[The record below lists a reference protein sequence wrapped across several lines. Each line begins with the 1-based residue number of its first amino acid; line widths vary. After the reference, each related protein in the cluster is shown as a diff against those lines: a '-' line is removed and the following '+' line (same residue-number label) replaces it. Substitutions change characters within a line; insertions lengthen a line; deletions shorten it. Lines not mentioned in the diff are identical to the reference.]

1 MNNNTPST
9 PSYLFGYWRPWKE
22 NSNMFDS
29 YLDYTRDTSLAK
41 YSADI
46 VGNYLSEASREQT
59 RAIEQLGFA
68 IGRGMSKLSNQ
79 MLDIN
84 QTLGFLNRNMSLQ
97 LEQQK
102 LSNLLLKDIAELLRV
117 PDSEKER
124 QRSIELG
131 VKFFVNASKDKDL
144 FSDALDELLKAEEL
158 MKQDYFVLHR
168 IGCIYLHVD
177 KFLNPEVALDYFL
190 KAAKYASVESDVNS
204 ARLVNALLTNF
215 NTVNSEINVSEKQIG
230 VLTSESYEKAAFAA
244 YVLGRFDDAVNYQL
258 KVVNFNDIA
267 QNKFL
272 LAKYQARNGN
282 IEDAIENLN
291 KAIDENPVLFEVVAN
306 LRELDLIGEPFL
318 KLLEEKNKKIDN
330 EIIQLTEKW
339 KEVNSEKTIEIIIEL
354 NLLFNKAY
362 DFKLTSIKKIN
373 EKRIDIIWQFQD
385 LILHIDR
392 LIDKIKVT
400 RFSTLSPNNLNSIIP
415 ELEAAKALSYEK
427 MEEISTHIMKL
438 LSDTIDLENKNIIER
453 NIERNKKM
461 ALEASNK
468 KLEEE
473 RKALAKERLW
483 EKFVR
488 SEKFDIPEKYAM
500 APAYLSA
507 LVVLL
512 SFFPFVFGLQDL
524 GINFII
530 AAFYL
535 FGLFLLGCLIKLAI
549 ILIKNIVRKDK

>member
-46 VGNYLSEASREQT
+46 VGNYMSEASREQT
-59 RAIEQLGFA
+59 RALEQLGFA

-177 KFLNPEVALDYFL
+177 KFINPELALDYFI

-215 NTVNSEINVSEKQIG
+215 NTVNAEINVSEKQIG

-244 YVLGRFDDAVNYQL
+244 YVLGRFEDAVNYQS
-258 KVVNFNDIA
+258 KAVNFNDIA

-282 IEDAIENLN
+282 IDDAIENLN
-291 KAIDENPVLFEVVAN
+291 KAIDENPTLFEVVAN
-306 LRELDLIGEPFL
+306 LRELDLVGEPFL

-330 EIIQLTEKW
+330 EIIQLIEKW
-339 KEVNSEKTIEIIIEL
+339 KEINSEKTIEIISEL
-354 NLLFNKAY
+354 NLLFNKTY
-362 DFKLTSIKKIN
+362 DIKLTSHLEIN
-373 EKRIDIIWQFQD
+373 EKRNEITSKIQEIIIQVD
-385 LILHIDR
+385 ELKE
-392 LIDKIKVT
+392 KIKVT
-400 RFSTLSPNNLNSIIP
+400 RFSTLNPNNLNSIIP
-415 ELEAAKALSYEK
+415 ELDAAKALNIEK
-427 MEEISTHIMKL
+427 MEEFFYQKMKL
-438 LSDTIDLENKNIIER
+438 FSDKLNFENENRIE
-453 NIERNKKM
+453 ISKKM
-461 ALEASNK
+461 SLEASNK
-468 KLEEE
+468 KLEDE
-473 RKALAKERLW
+473 RIKKEKEDSKGILII
-483 EKFVR
+483 K
-488 SEKFDIPEKYAM
+488 SII
-500 APAYLSA
+500 
-507 LVVLL
+507 
-512 SFFPFVFGLQDL
+512 FPILMT
-524 GINFII
+524 
-530 AAFYL
+530 
-535 FGLFLLGCLIKLAI
+535 LGCFVLAFILSMLGLNELPEFLATVVIPIFIGISLFMILFWIIFFLIREAYKSFLNQK
-549 ILIKNIVRKDK
+549 KNK